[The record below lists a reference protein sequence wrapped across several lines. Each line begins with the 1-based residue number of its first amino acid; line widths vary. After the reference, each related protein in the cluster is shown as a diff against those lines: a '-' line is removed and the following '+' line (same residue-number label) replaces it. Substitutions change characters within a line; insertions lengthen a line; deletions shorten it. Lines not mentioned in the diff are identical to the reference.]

1 MKIRKKESKVYP
13 SVLRTKNRNVLRAS
27 PEHIL
32 ITALK
37 ERGRNSR
44 RTKAVSS
51 LSLAYQLTR
60 KVSRLGFD
68 WPDLNGVLKKM
79 DEEMKEFREAL
90 SLHNRRRI
98 REELGDLLF
107 VLVNISRVLR
117 MDPED
122 ALKKTV
128 EKFIRRF
135 HYIERSLHKKG
146 KSFRQSN
153 LIEMD
158 QLWEEAKK
166 RKKRNI

>member
-1 MKIRKKESKVYP
+1 MKIQKKESKVYP
-13 SVLRTKNRNVLRAS
+13 SALRTKSRNVLRAS
-27 PEHIL
+27 PVRIL
-32 ITALK
+32 ITALN
-37 ERGRNSR
+37 ERVRNSR
-44 RTKAVSS
+44 RANAVSS
-51 LSLAYQLTR
+51 LSLAYQLT
-60 KVSRLGFD
+60 KEVSRLGFD

-90 SLHNRRRI
+90 PLRNRRRI
-98 REELGDLLF
+98 REELGDLFF
-107 VLVNISRVLR
+107 VLVNISRFLQ
-117 MDPED
+117 MDPEE

-146 KSFRQSN
+146 KSFHQSN

-166 RKKRNI
+166 KKNK